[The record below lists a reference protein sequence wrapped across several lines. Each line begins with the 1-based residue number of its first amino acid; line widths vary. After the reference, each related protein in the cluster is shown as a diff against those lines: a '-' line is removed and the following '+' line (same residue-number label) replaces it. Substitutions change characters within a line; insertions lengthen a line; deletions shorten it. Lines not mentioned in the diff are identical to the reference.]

1 MIRYLKPLVPK
12 SLIGRYTLVSSI
24 LFFILI
30 FIAVIGWHTAQQ
42 GVKKHHKHMSVLGD
56 LENSIRD
63 YSVKYQAVKYAA
75 LEFIIQPDAKHY
87 DLYKNKIKLFRQS
100 FTTLEDAYKTHSGE
114 TITQQFSQLKFA
126 NNSLHIELLKII
138 SVRQDAEQTFPFTTS
153 MLNLANDNSE
163 ILALMDRVIAS
174 DIYQDEK
181 LPEDFKLVFTD
192 TQYTFARLMA
202 DYRLLVSVRFGIF
215 TGDWQQAYTH
225 RVNNIGIIVNK
236 IEENLKLLQ
245 EIQLKTELPF
255 VVTHDMKLFYDMTNN
270 SISSYQTAIAL
281 LSAPNW
287 RQDLV
292 FLRDKLQPAFNELDK
307 SLQILHLKEEA
318 IWAESMGELTD
329 VANDL
334 SGSLWFLLI
343 ICSALVVLGYFM
355 FSKTILNP
363 INHVAQALKNEAT
376 GNAIEFKSYS
386 SAAEIQ
392 NLTGAFNEMRRQV
405 NSRQKRLVNILD
417 NAAEAIITI
426 DSDGLIET
434 FNAAAE
440 SLFNYQASEV
450 LGKNVI
456 MLIAEDDRIYYQAL
470 FHKYKD
476 TDNFSFKPTSEYG
489 YEIEVLC
496 KHNVLLPV
504 SVKISRTIIDGNVLY
519 TGLVIDISERL
530 ANELERQQHQSEM
543 AHIGRLSIMGEMA
556 AGIAHEI
563 NQPLAAMSLYLQ
575 GSLRCCDP
583 DADSCK
589 DVIKAVKSAI
599 GQVDRASEIVRKM
612 RGFAH
617 RETFKQQVV
626 DINEL
631 IRKSVELVLIGQTN
645 ISPQPK
651 LRLSET
657 PIMVKVDALQIEQV
671 LVNLIKNAFD
681 AQLELESSQR
691 SLKITSEVNEK
702 GFAQVTVI
710 DGGEGVCA
718 ENVDK
723 IFNTYFTTKGDGL
736 GMGLSICRS
745 IIEEHNG
752 VLWYAPGEEKG
763 SQFCF
768 IIPIKNA

>member
-1 MIRYLKPLVPK
+1 MKRFFQLFVPK
-12 SLIGRYTLVSSI
+12 SLIGRYIFVSSI
-24 LFFILI
+24 LFIILI
-30 FIAVIGWHTAQQ
+30 FMAVIGWHAAQQ
-42 GVKKHHKHMSVLGD
+42 GVKKHHQHMSVLGD
-56 LENSIRD
+56 LESSIHN
-63 YSVKYQAVKYAA
+63 YSVKYQAVKYTA
-75 LEFIIQPDAKHY
+75 LEFIIQPDSTHY
-87 DLYKNKIKLFRQS
+87 DSYK
-100 FTTLEDAYKTHSGE
+100 E
-114 TITQQFSQLKFA
+114 TITKFRKSFIVLGDAYQRHSGGKVSQQFSQLKFA
-126 NNSLHIELLKII
+126 NNALHIELLKII

-163 ILALMDRVIAS
+163 ILSLMDRVIAS
-174 DIYQDEK
+174 DIYQDER
-181 LPEDFKLVFTD
+181 LPEKFKFILTD

-225 RVNNIGIIVNK
+225 RVNNIDIIVKK
-236 IEENLKLLQ
+236 IEENLALLEQ
-245 EIQLKTELPF
+245 YQSEYELPF
-255 VVTHDMKLFYDMTNN
+255 VVTHDMKLFYSMTNN
-270 SISSYQTAIAL
+270 SISSYQKAIAL

-292 FLRDKLQPAFNELDK
+292 LLREKLQPAFNELDK
-307 SLQILHLKEEA
+307 SLQLLHLKEEK
-318 IWAESMGELTD
+318 IWSESMGELTE

-334 SGSLWFLLI
+334 SDSLWLLLI
-343 ICSALVVLGYFM
+343 ICSALVVFGYFM
-355 FSKTILNP
+355 FSKIILIP
-363 INHVAQALKNEAT
+363 INHVAQALKNEAA
-376 GNAIEFKSYS
+376 GNVTTFESYS

-392 NLTGAFNEMRRQV
+392 NLTSAFHEMRRQV

-426 DSDGLIET
+426 DSSGLIET

-440 SLFNYQASEV
+440 SLFNYRASEV

-456 MLIAEDDRIYYQAL
+456 MLISEDERIYYQAL
-470 FHKYKD
+470 FQKYKD
-476 TDNFSFKPTSEYG
+476 TDNFK
-489 YEIEVLC
+489 VLC
-496 KHNVLLPV
+496 KNNILLPV
-504 SVKISRTIIDGNVLY
+504 SVKISRTVIDGNVLY

-543 AHIGRLSIMGEMA
+543 AHVGRLSIMGEMA

-583 DADSCK
+583 EADSCK

-599 GQVDRASEIVRKM
+599 GQVDRASNIVRKM

-617 RETFKQQVV
+617 RETFKHETV

-631 IRKSVELVLIGQTN
+631 IRKSVELVLISQSS

-651 LRLSET
+651 LRLNKT

-671 LVNLIKNAFD
+671 LVNLIRNAFD
-681 AQLELESSQR
+681 AQLNLQSSAR
-691 SLKITSEVNEK
+691 SLKITSEVDAK
-702 GFAQVTVI
+702 GYALVTVI
-710 DGGEGVCA
+710 DGGEGVAA

-752 VLWYAPGEEKG
+752 VLWYVPGAEKG

-768 IIPIKNA
+768 IIPTENI